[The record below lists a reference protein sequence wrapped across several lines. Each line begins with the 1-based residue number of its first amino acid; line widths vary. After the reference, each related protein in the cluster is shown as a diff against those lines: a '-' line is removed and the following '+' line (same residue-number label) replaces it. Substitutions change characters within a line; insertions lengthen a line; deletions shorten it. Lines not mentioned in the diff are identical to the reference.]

1 MTKIGTT
8 WPAPPVCW
16 GSVRIGWVTPG
27 SADVGD
33 GRVKA
38 HILAAGLAGAGS
50 KVPRLGLPEGAPA
63 RPRWANAT
71 RIAAAWGEM
80 WARLGRLLCIYLLY
94 S

>member
-1 MTKIGTT
+1 M
-8 WPAPPVCW
+8 AVV
-16 GSVRIGWVTPG
+16 S
-27 SADVGD
+27 D

-50 KVPRLGLPEGAPA
+50 EVSRLGLPDGAPA
-63 RPRWANAT
+63 RPQRAKAT

-80 WARLGRLLCIYLLY
+80 WAGLRRPLCLYLLY

>member
-1 MTKIGTT
+1 M
-8 WPAPPVCW
+8 AVV
-16 GSVRIGWVTPG
+16 S
-27 SADVGD
+27 D

-50 KVPRLGLPEGAPA
+50 KVPGLGLPDGGPA
-63 RPRWANAT
+63 RPHSGATAT

-80 WARLGRLLCIYLLY
+80 WAGLGLGLGRLLWIYLLY

>member
-1 MTKIGTT
+1 M
-8 WPAPPVCW
+8 
-16 GSVRIGWVTPG
+16 TPG
-27 SADVGD
+27 VAVVSD

-50 KVPRLGLPEGAPA
+50 KVPRLGLPDGAPA
-63 RPRWANAT
+63 RPQWANAT

>member
-1 MTKIGTT
+1 M
-8 WPAPPVCW
+8 AVV
-16 GSVRIGWVTPG
+16 S
-27 SADVGD
+27 D

-50 KVPRLGLPEGAPA
+50 KVPRLGLPDGAPA
-63 RPRWANAT
+63 RPQRAKVT

-80 WARLGRLLCIYLLY
+80 WAGLGLGLGRLLWIYLLY